1 MNCYNCIYYEQH
13 GMSNECKAFGW
24 DNFNPFQDCDLVDDN
39 FNIIKD
45 DEGRDIKTNK
55 IKGE

>member
-1 MNCYNCIYYEQH
+1 
-13 GMSNECKAFGW
+13 MSNECKAFGW

>member
-1 MNCYNCIYYEQH
+1 
-13 GMSNECKAFGW
+13 MSNRCTAFGW
-24 DNFNPFQDCDLVDDN
+24 DNFRPDENCDLVDDN

>member
-1 MNCYNCIYYEQH
+1 MKCYNCIYYEQ
-13 GMSNECKAFGW
+13 GKTENRCKAFGW
-24 DNFNPFQDCDLVDDN
+24 DNFNPSENCDLVDEDCK
-39 FNIIKD
+39 IIKD